1 MQRGLS
7 THLFVGQRL
16 TVSLLE
22 QIQDAGL
29 ELLEIFCARQHFDHH
44 DRAQMREIAA
54 WFRNSRLRLHAVHA
68 PMYRDMVWGKS
79 GPQSIISV
87 TEVEKTRRIAACDE
101 IKRALEMA
109 EYAPFRYLVLHVGI
123 ANEEYDLRKLDA
135 AFSSIEHVRMF
146 ARQRGVDPVLEN
158 TPNEL
163 STPERLL
170 GFIRYTH
177 LSDLGLCFDTGH
189 AHLAEGVAASFQHMC
204 RLVKTTHLH
213 DNRGERDDHLFPFD
227 GTIDWARTIRDF
239 RAAAGDMPLVLE
251 LRGQPEINNPLQRI
265 QEIFRKLEEL

>member
-1 MQRGLS
+1 MQKGLS
-7 THLFVGQRL
+7 THLFVSERL

-54 WFRNSRLRLHAVHA
+54 WFRNSQLRLHAVHA

-101 IKRALEMA
+101 IKRAVEMA
-109 EYAPFRYLVLHVGI
+109 EYTPFRYLVLHVGI

-170 GFIRYTH
+170 SFIRYTH

-189 AHLAEGVAASFQHMC
+189 AHLAEGVAASFEHMC

-213 DNRGERDDHLFPFD
+213 DNHGERDDHLFPFD

-239 RAAAGDMPLVLE
+239 RAAADDMPLVLE
-251 LRGQPEINNPLQRI
+251 LREQPEINNPLQRI
-265 QEIFRKLEEL
+265 QEVFRKLEEL